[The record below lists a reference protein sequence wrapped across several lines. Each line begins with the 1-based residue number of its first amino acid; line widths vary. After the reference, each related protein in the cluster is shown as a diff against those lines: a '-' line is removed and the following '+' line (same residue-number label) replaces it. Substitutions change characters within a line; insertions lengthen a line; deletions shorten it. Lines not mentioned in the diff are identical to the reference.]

1 VLRGCTRLGT
11 ERKRRAASAAV
22 ITLVGQASDELSG
35 PRPVEWWGCP
45 PSVGAF
51 LKEASSR

>member
-1 VLRGCTRLGT
+1 VLRGCARLGT

-35 PRPVEWWGCP
+35 PRPVERRGCP
-45 PSVGAF
+45 LSVGAF